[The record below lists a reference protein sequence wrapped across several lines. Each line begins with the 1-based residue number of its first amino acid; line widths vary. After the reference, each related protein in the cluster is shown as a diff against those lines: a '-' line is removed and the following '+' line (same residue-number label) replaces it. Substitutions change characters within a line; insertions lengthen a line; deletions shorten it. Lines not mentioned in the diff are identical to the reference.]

1 VIPAGQICYHP
12 FLHEQVEQQLMRFG
26 AEHAEMRAE
35 VMRGATT
42 SNVAAADKVAK
53 RDAWQVLTISVT
65 VP

>member
-1 VIPAGQICYHP
+1 
-12 FLHEQVEQQLMRFG
+12 MRFG

-42 SNVAAADKVAK
+42 SNVAAEAKVAK
-53 RDAWQVLTISVT
+53 RDAWQVLTIHIT